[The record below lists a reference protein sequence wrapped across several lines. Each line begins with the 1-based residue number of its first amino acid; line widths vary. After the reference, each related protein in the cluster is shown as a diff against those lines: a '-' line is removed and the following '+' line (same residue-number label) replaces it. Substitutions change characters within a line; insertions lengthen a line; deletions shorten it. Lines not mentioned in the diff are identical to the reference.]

1 MAESQSQGGS
11 EFEAP
16 KLEVGDLVL
25 YHQHFKNTKDPVAGW
40 VCRRQ
45 GKNTTYIQVLSE
57 SLGWVEK
64 PSVRHIDD
72 PGLRERAEW
81 AKAGAWEMHPST
93 LAVKE
98 LNALLPHLKAVVAR
112 SETKKT
118 SKRTNSDG

>member
-1 MAESQSQGGS
+1 MAASQSQDGS
-11 EFEAP
+11 EFKAP
-16 KLEVGDLVL
+16 SAEVGDLVL
-25 YHQHFKNTKDPVAGW
+25 YYQHFKNRKDPVAGW

-64 PSVRHIDD
+64 PSVRHVDD

-81 AKAGAWEMHPST
+81 AKAGAWEMHPT
-93 LAVKE
+93 TAAVKE
-98 LNALLPHLKAVVAR
+98 LQSLLPHLKAVVAR

-118 SKRTNSDG
+118 TKRSASDD